1 MKPWLWY
8 LLLGMLLAVVCD
20 WRLKE
25 PNPRERLT
33 NALLSLCAWPLFA
46 PLALLPN
53 LVPRVAKE
61 SDASLRIKRALAEA
75 RAAVQGTPLAKLLS
89 ETMVNDLATT
99 LEQVEARRAELSEL
113 LARPDFR
120 YDPARGRPPKLQEES
135 VARLWAIFERDRA
148 ALDELAEL
156 AESLRAQLLVAR
168 YSGRGGQELGPSSA
182 LGIAPLGCADGIG
195 ELAMELSARVESLN
209 AWFELDGVHSRI
221 AVGAQAADTRA
232 CP

>member
-1 MKPWLWY
+1 MKPWFWY
-8 LLLGMLLAVVCD
+8 LLLGCVFAIVCD

-25 PNPRERLT
+25 PIPRERLT

-46 PLALLPN
+46 PLALLPG
-53 LVPRVAKE
+53 LVRRAATE
-61 SDASLRIKRALAEA
+61 SDASLRIKRALSEA
-75 RAAVQGTPLAKLLS
+75 RATVRGTPLARLLS
-89 ETMVNDLATT
+89 ETMVSELSAT
-99 LEQVEARRAELSEL
+99 LEHVEARRAELSEL

-120 YDPARGRPPKLQEES
+120 HDPARGRSATLQEES

-148 ALDELAEL
+148 ALDELCEL

-168 YSGRGGQELGPSSA
+168 YSGKTGHEVSPSGA
-182 LGIAPLGCADGIG
+182 LGGSLPRSEGGIA

-209 AWFELDGVHSRI
+209 AWFELDGVHSQI
-221 AVGAQAADTRA
+221 AVGAQASDTRA

>member
-1 MKPWLWY
+1 MKPWLLY
-8 LLLGMLLAVVCD
+8 LLMGCVFAVVCD

-25 PNPRERLT
+25 PSPRERIT

-46 PLALLPN
+46 PLALLPGMVRRASN
-53 LVPRVAKE
+53 E
-61 SDASLRIKRALAEA
+61 SDASLRIRRALAEA
-75 RAAVQGTPLAKLLS
+75 RATVRGTPLARLLS
-89 ETMVNDLATT
+89 ETMVAELSAT
-99 LEQVEARRAELSEL
+99 LEHVEARRSELSAL

-120 YDPARGRPPKLQEES
+120 YDPAPGRPATLQEES

-148 ALDELAEL
+148 ALDELCEL

-168 YSGRGGQELGPSSA
+168 YSGKGGHEASGA
-182 LGIAPLGCADGIG
+182 LGGSPPRSEGGIT

-209 AWFELDGVHSRI
+209 AWFELDGVHSQI
-221 AVGAQAADTRA
+221 AVGAQASDTRA